1 MIKKDKFMINMEWEQ
16 MNKNNMKIWVSK
28 EIKEDSV
35 ILVVLEI
42 LEVSL
47 VVKDKKDLKIYLMDL
62 KNLYLEIKVNQ
73 IVLKEEKTLFY
84 IWKSILWKLLMEL

>member
-1 MIKKDKFMINMEWEQ
+1 MIKKDKFMINTEWEQ

-35 ILVVLEI
+35 ILVDLEI

-47 VVKDKKDLKIYLMDL
+47 VVKNKKDLKIYLMDL

-84 IWKSILWKLLMEL
+84 IWKLILWKLLMEL

>member
-1 MIKKDKFMINMEWEQ
+1 MIKKDKFMINTEWEQ

-84 IWKSILWKLLMEL
+84 IWKLILWKLLMEL